1 VLSYIKNRLKSLY
14 SDTDLDNIKLFY
26 GGSVD
31 ANNLKNLIDVKLIDG
46 FLIGSASANF
56 EKFKDIV
63 KQLKL

>member
-1 VLSYIKNRLKSLY
+1 
-14 SDTDLDNIKLFY
+14 
-26 GGSVD
+26 
-31 ANNLKNLIDVKLIDG
+31 LIDG